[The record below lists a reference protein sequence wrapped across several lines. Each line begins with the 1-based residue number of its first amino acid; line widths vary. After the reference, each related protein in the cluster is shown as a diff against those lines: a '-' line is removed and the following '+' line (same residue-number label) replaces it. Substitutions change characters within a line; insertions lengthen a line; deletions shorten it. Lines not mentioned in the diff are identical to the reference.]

1 MTGSPAVYT
10 LIPIGTEGEFV
21 AVIDDFSYAA
31 ERLAEVA
38 RSAALVPGNNHY
50 PGHRAPAPPSYLAER
65 ADVLKAVLID
75 AFGMTNG
82 ADLIECNFSF
92 VTTPPEQLT
101 PIQRLP
107 HFDGMYPDR
116 LALLHYLCGPEEG
129 GTSFYRHRQTGF
141 ERITADRVDRYTVAL
156 QEEARRQSAS
166 TSAYFFGSN
175 EAFECIRTI
184 EARWNRMI
192 IYRGLLLHSGD
203 VPARTQWPTDQQT
216 ARLTIN
222 TFLAART
229 VGAPGRAD

>member
-1 MTGSPAVYT
+1 MTGSSAAYT
-10 LIPIGTEGEFV
+10 LIPIGTEGESV
-21 AVIDDFSYAA
+21 AVIDDFSTST
-31 ERLAEVA
+31 EHLAVVA
-38 RSAALVPGNNHY
+38 RSAVLEPGNNHY
-50 PGHRAPAPPSYLAER
+50 PGHRAPAPPSYLGER

-107 HFDGMYPDR
+107 HFDGMDPNR
-116 LALLHYLCGPEEG
+116 LALLHYLCRPEEG

-141 ERITADRVDRYTVAL
+141 ERITADRLSRYNAAL
-156 QEEARRQSAS
+156 QEESRRLRAS
-166 TSAYFFGSN
+166 TAAYFFGSN

-229 VGAPGRAD
+229 VGSPGRAD